1 MPELPE
7 VETIRRG
14 LLKAMKGQCVSKII
28 VRRTDLRRP
37 VPRNFI
43 DMVSGKRIL
52 NVNRRAKYLLVIL
65 ESNVVVIVHLGMS
78 GRMVIERGTDPNI
91 PSRKHE
97 HIVFILEGDINVRFS
112 DPRRFGLIEISNF
125 KNLSSHDLL
134 KNIGIE
140 PLSKEFNALMLVE
153 QFKKR
158 KRTIKSVLL
167 DQSIVAGLGNIYVC
181 EGLFMAKIS
190 PTRITHSLTFKEI
203 EIFVIKIKQLLLDAI
218 RSGGSTLKDHVSATG
233 NMGYFQYKF
242 LVYGREDKPCMI
254 CGEAITRI
262 NQAGRSTFF
271 CNNCQK

>member
-14 LLKAMKGQCVSKII
+14 LLKAMKGQRVSKII

-112 DPRRFGLIEISNF
+112 DPRRFGLIEISNS
-125 KNLSSHDLL
+125 KNLSSHELL

-218 RSGGSTLKDHVSATG
+218 SSGGSTLKDHVSVTG

-242 LVYGREDKPCMI
+242 LVYGRENKPCMI
-254 CGEAITRI
+254 CGEVIIRI